1 MQIAD
6 TQSVELKDHCISEN
20 LSCLWSSSL
29 LSLNL
34 WSTQR
39 STIKS
44 TICILFLQTDDK
56 GVFSTSLS
64 EEYQLAAV
72 TFDLSPN
79 DLWRLS
85 QDSINYAFCEEHL
98 KEKLKEKWKAAK
110 PGMEK
115 QFNFKFWTL
124 LCCWIFCNVRWETTN
139 KSVKRKKKT
148 WYPTSILVIR
158 NLRRQK
164 NKKLTW
170 WYMSMILESKTFS
183 LLVLRMDIFWISFYC
198 NVLNT
203 GALLSDSKVLYYLFS
218 RKNN

>member
-1 MQIAD
+1 M
-6 TQSVELKDHCISEN
+6 
-20 LSCLWSSSL
+20 
-29 LSLNL
+29 LSLNI

-139 KSVKRKKKT
+139 KSVKREKKT

>member
-1 MQIAD
+1 M
-6 TQSVELKDHCISEN
+6 
-20 LSCLWSSSL
+20 

-44 TICILFLQTDDK
+44 TICTGILFLQTDDK

-139 KSVKRKKKT
+139 KSVKRKKKPDTQQVFWLSET
-148 WYPTSILVIR
+148 WEGKKIR
-158 NLRRQK
+158 
-164 NKKLTW
+164 
-170 WYMSMILESKTFS
+170 S
-183 LLVLRMDIFWISFYC
+183 LLGGIWVWFLSLKHFLCLYCVWTYSESVFTVMFWTQGLCCRIVKFFIICSQGKIIKISNLKCIFVYC
-198 NVLNT
+198 IKNIHRNP
-203 GALLSDSKVLYYLFS
+203 LFQS
-218 RKNN
+218 C